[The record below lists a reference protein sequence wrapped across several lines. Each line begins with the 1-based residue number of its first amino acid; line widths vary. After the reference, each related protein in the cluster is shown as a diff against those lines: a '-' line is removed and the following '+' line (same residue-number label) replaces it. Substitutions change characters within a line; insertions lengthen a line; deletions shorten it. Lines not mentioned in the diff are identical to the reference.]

1 MSNKWFIF
9 GSFGLSTV
17 LAYASGFT
25 VSAVVERQVGLSDT
39 QKISDINEIEQSV
52 VSTSATS
59 SKNRPS
65 LRADTYVKSIV
76 QRSIFDS
83 SKANIEPTTTTSED
97 GVSQKTDLQLTLLV
111 TIVGIP
117 EDKSIA
123 LIKENTSGI
132 SRSYS
137 VGFDLLGEAIITKIE
152 KNRVYFK
159 KNNSEELEYIDI
171 NGAEPEKQAPKESV
185 TTEES
190 SDSDVQQVSANKY
203 IVDQKVL
210 DEIMSNPEKLYSQV
224 RVTPN
229 KNESGEIDGYR
240 MTGIRRNSL
249 FYKLGIKNGDI
260 VHSVNGQPLTSL
272 SAAMDAYN
280 SLGNS
285 KNFNFDITRRKNKQ
299 TFEYDV
305 R

>member
-39 QKISDINEIEQSV
+39 QKISEIHETEQTVASTA
-52 VSTSATS
+52 VSSAKK
-59 SKNRPS
+59 KNT
-65 LRADTYVKSIV
+65 LRSDTYVRSIV

-83 SKANIEPTTTTSED
+83 SKANIQPESTVSED
-97 GVSQKTDLQLTLLV
+97 GTSQKSDLQLTLLV

-159 KNNSEELEYIDI
+159 KNNSEEIEYIDM
-171 NGAEPEKQAPKESV
+171 NGTEPEQKAP
-185 TTEES
+185 TENLSTPES

-285 KNFNFDITRRKNKQ
+285 KNFNFDVTRRKNKQ